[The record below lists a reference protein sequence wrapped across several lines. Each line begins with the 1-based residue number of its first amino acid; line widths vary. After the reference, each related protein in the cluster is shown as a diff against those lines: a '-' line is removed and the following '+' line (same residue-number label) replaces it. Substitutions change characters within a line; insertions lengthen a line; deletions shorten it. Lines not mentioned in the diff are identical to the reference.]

1 MQVDIK
7 EPQNRISRKAI
18 NVWIM
23 SEIIQNFI
31 GFAVLGILFYLD
43 ARFLWKEWI
52 GWILIFILVFSIP
65 AAIWAFISPYI
76 QYKNWRYEVDEEFV
90 QLKSGV
96 LEEKHLLVPMTKIQ
110 SVETVQGPL
119 MRKYGLYSVSIGTM
133 GSTHVIPALPKE
145 EAVSLRNQIAK
156 YAKVKDEDE

>member
-1 MQVDIK
+1 MLVDIK
-7 EPQNRISRKAI
+7 EPQNSISRKAI
-18 NVWIM
+18 NVWII

-43 ARFLWKEWI
+43 DRFLWKEWI
-52 GWILIFILVFSIP
+52 GWVLILLLAISIP

-76 QYKNWRYEVDEEFV
+76 QYKSWRYEVDEEFV

-96 LEEKHLLVPMTKIQ
+96 LEEKHLLIPMTKIQ